1 MILLVR
7 RSDGRVKAVI
17 GRALDPNEVVDR
29 QQLPLLL
36 LLLLGNDEKDATLQQ
51 FAMET
56 TMNTM
61 SRGGNIVGGGRRTVP
76 QHQWLI

>member
-7 RSDGRVKAVI
+7 RSDGRVKAVV

-29 QQLPLLL
+29 QLLPLL

-51 FAMET
+51 FAM
-56 TMNTM
+56 
-61 SRGGNIVGGGRRTVP
+61 
-76 QHQWLI
+76 